1 MGLLNFLNPVEAFSA
16 LKSIVKDLSNYVFY
30 RKQIKKMNEQKL
42 FDVVNG
48 RVDWLRRVYYVIN
61 LEPETLLATGDL
73 IDLEKSRVYE
83 SISKI
88 QGRFAD
94 YNLVEI
100 VDVTSKRIKDLDFYA
115 YVVLIKYDA
124 KSSVKDFF
132 RVLTLGVA
140 LYFGIIY
147 GIELVN
153 NFDAVVNSITNT
165 LTTK

>member
-1 MGLLNFLNPVEAFSA
+1 MGLLNFINPIEAFSS
-16 LKSIVKDLSNYVFY
+16 LKLIIKDLSNYFFY

-42 FDVVNG
+42 FDVVGG

-61 LEPETLLATGDL
+61 LEPETLLATGDI

-100 VDVTSKRIKDLDFYA
+100 VDVTSKRIKDPDFYA
-115 YVVLIKYDA
+115 YVVLIKYDMSA
-124 KSSVKDFF
+124 TFKDLFK
-132 RVLTLGVA
+132 LIALGTI
-140 LYFGIIY
+140 LYFGISY

-153 NFDAVVNSITNT
+153 NFDSVVDSITNAI
-165 LTTK
+165 TTK

>member
-1 MGLLNFLNPVEAFSA
+1 MGLLNFINPIEAFSS
-16 LKSIVKDLSNYVFY
+16 LKLIIKDLSNYFFY

-42 FDVVNG
+42 FDVVGG

-61 LEPETLLATGDL
+61 LEPETLLATGDI

-100 VDVTSKRIKDLDFYA
+100 VDVTSKRIKDPDFYA
-115 YVVLIKYDA
+115 YVVLIKYDMSA
-124 KSSVKDFF
+124 TFKDLFK
-132 RVLTLGVA
+132 LIALGA
-140 LYFGIIY
+140 ILYFGISY

-153 NFDAVVNSITNT
+153 NFDSVVDSITNAI
-165 LTTK
+165 TTK

>member
-1 MGLLNFLNPVEAFSA
+1 
-16 LKSIVKDLSNYVFY
+16 
-30 RKQIKKMNEQKL
+30 MNGQRL
-42 FDVVNG
+42 FDVVGG

-100 VDVTSKRIKDLDFYA
+100 VDVTSKRIKDPDFYA
-115 YVVLIKYDA
+115 YVVLIKYDN
-124 KSSVKDFF
+124 SSTVKDFI
-132 RVLTLGVA
+132 RVAVFSTLIY
-140 LYFGIIY
+140 LGIVY

-153 NFDAVVNSITNT
+153 NFELVVTTITNA

>member
-1 MGLLNFLNPVEAFSA
+1 MGLLNFINPVEAISS
-16 LKSIVKDLSNYVFY
+16 LKSIIKDLSNYVFY
-30 RKQIKKMNEQKL
+30 RKQIKRMNGQRL
-42 FDVVNG
+42 FDVVGG

-100 VDVTSKRIKDLDFYA
+100 VDVTSKRIKDPDFYA
-115 YVVLIKYDA
+115 YVVLIKYDN
-124 KSSVKDFF
+124 SSKVKDFI
-132 RVLTLGVA
+132 RVAVFSTLIY
-140 LYFGIIY
+140 LGIVY

-153 NFDAVVNSITNT
+153 NFELVVTTITNA

>member
-1 MGLLNFLNPVEAFSA
+1 MGILNFLNPISAFSS
-16 LKSIVKDLSNYVFY
+16 LKKLVKDFSNYLFY
-30 RKQIKKMNEQKL
+30 RKQIKKMNDQKL
-42 FDVVNG
+42 FDVVGG

-100 VDVTSKRIKDLDFYA
+100 VEVTSKRIKDAEFYA
-115 YVVLIKYDA
+115 YVVLIKYN
-124 KSSVKDFF
+124 SSSKFKDLLKVSVFG
-132 RVLTLGVA
+132 TA
-140 LYFGIIY
+140 CYFATIY
-147 GIELVN
+147 GIELFN
-153 NFDAVVNSITNT
+153 NFDAVVAAITNA
-165 LTTK
+165 LTAK

>member
-1 MGLLNFLNPVEAFSA
+1 
-16 LKSIVKDLSNYVFY
+16 
-30 RKQIKKMNEQKL
+30 MNEQRL
-42 FDVVNG
+42 FDVVGG

-100 VDVTSKRIKDLDFYA
+100 VDVTSKRIKDPDFYA
-115 YVVLIKYDA
+115 YVVLIKYDN
-124 KSSVKDFF
+124 SSTVKDFI
-132 RVLTLGVA
+132 RVAVFSTLIY
-140 LYFGIIY
+140 LGIVY

-153 NFDAVVNSITNT
+153 NFELVVTTITNA